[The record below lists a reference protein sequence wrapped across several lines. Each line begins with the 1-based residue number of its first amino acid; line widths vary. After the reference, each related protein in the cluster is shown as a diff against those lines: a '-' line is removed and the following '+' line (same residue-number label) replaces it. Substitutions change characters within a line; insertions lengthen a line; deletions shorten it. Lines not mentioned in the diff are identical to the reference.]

1 MNNLTVYENAEFGAL
16 RNIMINEVPWFAGKD
31 VAVALGYKNPQKAI
45 RDHVDEDDKIIGER
59 NVTPYVLDSR
69 GRKQYPTLI
78 NESGL
83 YALIF
88 GSNLESAKR
97 FKRWVTSEVLP
108 SIRKAGSYTYKQ
120 TTAQSMQ
127 VPKISDKRRELQS
140 KVEQI
145 AERQNLKPK
154 QVIRKIMLELGEC
167 HNLEVAKRQYR
178 KQYGFNPPYAMDLI
192 EAFIVLQAK
201 AEEIADFM
209 LKEPTAWE
217 KMNAE
222 TEKVFAN
229 W

>member
-1 MNNLTVYENAEFGAL
+1 MV
-16 RNIMINEVPWFAGKD
+16 
-31 VAVALGYKNPQKAI
+31 VALGYKNPQKAI

-108 SIRKAGSYTYKQ
+108 SIRKTGSYTHKQ

-154 QVIRKIMLELGEC
+154 PRK
-167 HNLEVAKRQYR
+167 
-178 KQYGFNPPYAMDLI
+178 
-192 EAFIVLQAK
+192 
-201 AEEIADFM
+201 
-209 LKEPTAWE
+209 
-217 KMNAE
+217 
-222 TEKVFAN
+222 
-229 W
+229 